1 MEESNKTG
9 TTYFIIEGISDVP
22 ELQLP
27 IFLLVLLI
35 YLFILGGNMTIFL
48 LICMDRH
55 LHTPMYFFL
64 ANLSILD
71 VSCSTITLHK
81 ALITFVT
88 GEKLV
93 SFVGCVMQMFFFLSF
108 TCNELRILTAM
119 GYDRYV
125 AICHPLHYQVIMN
138 HKVCSILAGV
148 CWVLSFLDIMPCAWK
163 VSSISCYTSLEV
175 NHFFCDLVP
184 IMKLSCSDTSA
195 LQLYVIIE
203 GVILA
208 SFVPFVLTF
217 ISYVF
222 IIRSILRIRS
232 SNGRWKAFYTCSSHL
247 TIIVLL
253 YGTLSYQYFRPVEY
267 ISLGSNKLS
276 SLFNTTCVP
285 ILNPLI
291 YSLKNKDVH
300 SALKRKLK
308 KMSRLIERK

>member
-1 MEESNKTG
+1 MEPANKTVV
-9 TTYFIIEGISDVP
+9 TYFVIKGISDVP
-22 ELQLP
+22 ELQLL

-35 YLFILGGNMTIFL
+35 YLVILGGNMTIFL
-48 LICMDRH
+48 LISTDRH

-64 ANLSILD
+64 ANLTILD
-71 VSCSTITLHK
+71 ISCSTITLHK
-81 ALITFVT
+81 VLFTFIT
-88 GEKLV
+88 GDKLV
-93 SFVGCVMQMFFFLSF
+93 SLAGCVMQMFFFLSF
-108 TCNELRILTAM
+108 TCNELLILTAM

-125 AICHPLHYQVIMN
+125 AVCNPLRYHVVMN
-138 HKVCSILAGV
+138 HKACCCLAGV
-148 CWVLSFLDIMPCAWK
+148 CWVLGFLDIMPCALK
-163 VSSISCYTSLEV
+163 VSSITCYTSREI
-175 NHFFCDLVP
+175 NHFFCDFVP
-184 IMKLSCSDTSA
+184 VMKLSCSDTYD

-203 GVILA
+203 GVVLA
-208 SFVPFVLTF
+208 SFVPFSLTF

-267 ISLGSNKLS
+267 IILGSYKLS
-276 SLFNTTCVP
+276 SLFNAIGVP

-300 SALKRKLK
+300 SALKRMLNKNSSQIK
-308 KMSRLIERK
+308 RE